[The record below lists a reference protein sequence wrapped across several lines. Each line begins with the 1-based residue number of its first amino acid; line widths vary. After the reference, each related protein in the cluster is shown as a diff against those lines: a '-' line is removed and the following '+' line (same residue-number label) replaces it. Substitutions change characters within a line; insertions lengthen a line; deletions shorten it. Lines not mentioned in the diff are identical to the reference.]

1 MIKNGNE
8 LLSFEREIV
17 KKNKAD
23 HQANVRL
30 FEAMFA
36 EAVAL
41 GIFPPRDPLAGIDV
55 DIRIAKAVNSV
66 RRSP

>member
-1 MIKNGNE
+1 MIKNGNT
-8 LLSFEREIV
+8 LLSFEREIA
-17 KKNKAD
+17 KNSKAD

>member
-1 MIKNGNE
+1 MIKNGNI
-8 LLSFEREIV
+8 LLSFEREIA

-23 HQANVRL
+23 HQANIRL

-66 RRSP
+66 RSSS